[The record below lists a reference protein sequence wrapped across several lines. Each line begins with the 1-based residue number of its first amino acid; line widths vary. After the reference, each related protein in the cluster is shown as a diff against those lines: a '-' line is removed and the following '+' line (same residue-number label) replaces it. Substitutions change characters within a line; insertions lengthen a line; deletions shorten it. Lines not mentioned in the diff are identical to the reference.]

1 MRRLAL
7 TNSKLTAS
15 NSALE
20 ADLERIDVPEHDAD
34 GPDDVQPPIADER
47 NAAAHTATVEAD
59 AGPAAGFGANF
70 DEPATANG
78 ISAPSGE
85 RRLHAACQRFAGWRC
100 CDLNLS
106 RDCAVI
112 VAVSGVRG
120 RASITACTLARQ

>member
-1 MRRLAL
+1 VL

-20 ADLERIDVPEHDAD
+20 ADLERIDPEHEAD

-47 NAAAHTATVEAD
+47 NAAAHTATDEAD

-78 ISAPSGE
+78 VSAPSGE
-85 RRLHAACQRFAGWRC
+85 GRMFAACH
-100 CDLNLS
+100 
-106 RDCAVI
+106 
-112 VAVSGVRG
+112 
-120 RASITACTLARQ
+120 